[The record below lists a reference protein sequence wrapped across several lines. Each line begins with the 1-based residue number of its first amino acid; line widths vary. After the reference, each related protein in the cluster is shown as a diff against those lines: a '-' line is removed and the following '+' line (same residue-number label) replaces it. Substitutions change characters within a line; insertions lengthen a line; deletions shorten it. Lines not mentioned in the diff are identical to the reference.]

1 MSEPRRIVIASTDFR
16 PMVGGIAD
24 HLHGMAEAL
33 AACADVT
40 VATSVPQR
48 GLTWSHSYR
57 LTTLPPLPERRLG
70 RRFGDEL
77 LPVRKLHTLMY
88 FLSLKRYARSTVRRL
103 ASDLPGCVVIIGLWD
118 TASHFWCRACQEAG
132 IAYYIVAHGLEMILP
147 LYGSLP
153 EWRRRDF
160 AGAAG
165 IFANSRATAALAVSA
180 LGVAETP
187 AVVNPIAAA
196 PFTGPAV
203 DVCASE
209 LRRLLGDPAGPVLLS
224 VGRLVPRKGFDAVL
238 RSVAALARDFPNVRY
253 VLIGDGPE
261 RQRLQDEAAALG
273 ILERVLMLGRADDA
287 MKWAAYDR
295 CDLFVMPNRA
305 LNGTDWEGFGIVF
318 VEAARAGRAVV
329 AGKSGGVADAVVDG
343 RTGLLVDPD
352 DEDALRHAVH
362 RLLGDDVERA
372 HMAQAAARFASQ
384 HFTTDALRGALMNA
398 LGWS

>member
-1 MSEPRRIVIASTDFR
+1 MSEPRRIVIATTDFR
-16 PMVGGIAD
+16 PIVGGVAD

-33 AACADVT
+33 ATCAEVT
-40 VATSVPQR
+40 VATTVPQR
-48 GLTWSHSYR
+48 HLTWSHTYR
-57 LTTLPPLPERRLG
+57 LTALPPLPERRLG
-70 RRFGDEL
+70 RRFGDAL
-77 LPVRKLHTLMY
+77 LPVRKLHTGVY
-88 FLSLKRYARSTVRRL
+88 FLALKRQARSTIQRL
-103 ASDLPGCVVIIGLWD
+103 RNELPGCIVIIGIWD
-118 TASHFWCRACQEAG
+118 TASHFWCRACREAG
-132 IAYYIVAHGLEMILP
+132 IKYYIVAHGLEMILP

-160 AGAAG
+160 IDAAG
-165 IFANSRATAALAVSA
+165 IFANSRSTAALAVSA
-180 LGVAETP
+180 LGIPGTP
-187 AVVNPIAAA
+187 AVVNPIAA
-196 PFTGPAV
+196 PPLTGPTV
-203 DVCASE
+203 DARASE
-209 LRRLLGDPAGPVLLS
+209 LRQLLGDPAGPVLLS

-238 RSVAALARDFPNVRY
+238 RSVAALARKFPNLRY
-253 VLIGDGPE
+253 ILIGDGPE

-287 MKWAAYDR
+287 MKWAAYER

-352 DEDALRHAVH
+352 DPDALTAAVH

-384 HFTTDALRGALMNA
+384 RFTTEALRGALLDS
-398 LGWS
+398 LGWN

>member
-16 PMVGGIAD
+16 PIVGGVAD

-40 VATSVPQR
+40 VATTVPQL
-48 GLTWSHSYR
+48 GVTWSHNYR
-57 LTTLPPLPERRLG
+57 LTALPPLPERRLG
-70 RRFGDEL
+70 RRFGDAL
-77 LPVRKLHTLMY
+77 LPIRKLHTGLY
-88 FLSLKRYARSTVRRL
+88 FLALKRYARSTIRRL
-103 ASDLPGCVVIIGLWD
+103 ADERPGCVVIIGIWD
-118 TASHFWCRACQEAG
+118 TASHFWCRACQDAG
-132 IAYYIVAHGLEMILP
+132 IEYYIVAHGLEMILP

-160 AGAAG
+160 SGATG
-165 IFANSRATAALAVSA
+165 IFANSRATAALAVNT
-180 LGVAETP
+180 LGIAGTP
-187 AVVNPIAAA
+187 AVVNPIAA
-196 PFTGPAV
+196 PPLTGPTV
-203 DVCASE
+203 DARASE
-209 LRRLLGDPAGPVLLS
+209 LRQLLGDPAGPVLLS

-238 RSVAALARDFPNVRY
+238 RSVAALARNFPNLRY
-253 VLIGDGPE
+253 ILIGDGPE
-261 RQRLQDEAAALG
+261 RQHLQDEAAALG

-295 CDLFVMPNRA
+295 RDLFVMPNRA

-352 DEDALRHAVH
+352 DPDALTQAVH

-384 HFTTDALRGALMNA
+384 RFTTEALRGALMDA
-398 LGWS
+398 LGWQ

>member
-1 MSEPRRIVIASTDFR
+1 
-16 PMVGGIAD
+16 
-24 HLHGMAEAL
+24 
-33 AACADVT
+33 
-40 VATSVPQR
+40 
-48 GLTWSHSYR
+48 
-57 LTTLPPLPERRLG
+57 
-70 RRFGDEL
+70 
-77 LPVRKLHTLMY
+77 
-88 FLSLKRYARSTVRRL
+88 
-103 ASDLPGCVVIIGLWD
+103 VVIIGIWD
-118 TASHFWCRACQEAG
+118 TASHFWCRACQDAG
-132 IAYYIVAHGLEMILP
+132 IEYYIVAHGLEMILP

-160 AGAAG
+160 GGAKG

-180 LGVAETP
+180 LGIAGTP
-187 AVVNPIAAA
+187 AVVNPIAA
-196 PFTGPAV
+196 PPLTGPTV
-203 DVCASE
+203 DARASE
-209 LRRLLGDPAGPVLLS
+209 LRQLLGDPAGPVLLS

-238 RSVAALARDFPNVRY
+238 RSVAALARKFPNLRY
-253 VLIGDGPE
+253 ILIGDGPE
-261 RQRLQDEAAALG
+261 RQHLQDEAAALG

-352 DEDALRHAVH
+352 DPDALTQAVH
-362 RLLGDDVERA
+362 RLLADDVERA

-384 HFTTDALRGALMNA
+384 RFTTEALRGALMDS
-398 LGWS
+398 LGWH